1 MKNILKAKPLSPSY
15 ISKIDEYFKAKS
27 NLFDTFDEIFLHIG
41 FILDGTNRSPNE
53 LVELAVEDII
63 FASQEELQKHVSE
76 YFYFHNSIVKFL
88 DIIEN
93 AKDGDELLKKA
104 KKIAKALFRLCD
116 SKNDIFQQ
124 RIAEEALEI
133 VEIVMQ
139 NYNIS
144 ASHTDENLEKTL
156 YAVFDNASAAG
167 TLATVIYAIPY
178 LQNMEYG
185 KKDSISIA
193 STLLL
198 SCMILNYLKKER
210 FMQSDTVG
218 KDKTE

>member
-1 MKNILKAKPLSPSY
+1 MKNILKAKPLSSSY
-15 ISKIDEYFKAKS
+15 IYKIDEYFKAKS

-41 FILDGTNRSPNE
+41 FIIDATNRSPNE
-53 LVELAVEDII
+53 LVELAVEDIV

-88 DIIEN
+88 DILEF
-93 AKDGDELLKKA
+93 AKDSDELLKKA
-104 KKIAKALFRLCD
+104 KKIAKTLFNLCD
-116 SKNDIFQQ
+116 SDKNIFQQ

-133 VEIVMQ
+133 VAIILQ
-139 NYNIS
+139 NYNLDVNH
-144 ASHTDENLEKTL
+144 ADEDLEKTL
-156 YAVFDNASAAG
+156 YSVFDNASAAG

-198 SCMILNYLKKER
+198 SCMIFNYLKKEKLI
-210 FMQSDTVG
+210 QIAQ
-218 KDKTE
+218 